1 MKYIVKCEKMSY
13 ITEDSEEGQK
23 IYKTLI
29 IKPNKLGVLNTEL
42 SIKILQEL
50 SKRHSCAMDIARRLK
65 EHEQKIYY
73 HLRRLEKAGIIKL
86 ERTEERSG
94 ALAKIFSVSS
104 PFVSVKIFD
113 GEHLTDVKMKPKEIE
128 FLEPFI
134 HKGKLDATI
143 IVGSPDPHGK
153 YSAKASDGSAAI
165 DLGLFLGT
173 FLVHA
178 SPEYKLDTE
187 IKDSDLKNN
196 LIIVGG
202 PKANILIDKIND
214 KLPIYFD
221 TKHDFN
227 VISTFSKSVYSD
239 DHIGMIVKMKN
250 PFAKDK
256 EILVLSGKRF
266 DGTRAAIIALIKYL
280 KKLDVGNKFDAGI
293 ARIVE
298 GIDKNSDGKVDDVE
312 FLE

>member
-1 MKYIVKCEKMSY
+1 MNY
-13 ITEDSEEGQK
+13 ITEDTEEGQK
-23 IYKTLI
+23 IYRTMV
-29 IKPNKLGVLNTEL
+29 IKPNKLSVLNTEL
-42 SIKILQEL
+42 AVKILQEL
-50 SKRHSCAMDIARRLK
+50 ARKPSCAMDIARRLK

-73 HLRRLEKAGIIKL
+73 HLRRLEKAGIIKI

-94 ALAKIFSVSS
+94 SLAKIFSVSS
-104 PFVSVKIFD
+104 PFVSVKLFD
-113 GEHLTDVKMKPKEIE
+113 SEHLSDVKTKPREIE

-134 HKGKLDATI
+134 HKGKLDAVI
-143 IVGSPDPHGK
+143 VVGSPDPHGK
-153 YSAKASDGSAAI
+153 YSSRGFDGSAAI

-173 FLVHA
+173 FLVNV
-178 SPEYKLDTE
+178 SPDYKLDTE

-214 KLPIYFD
+214 KLPTYFD

-227 VISTFSKSVYSD
+227 IISTFTKSVYSD
-239 DHIGMIVKMKN
+239 DHIGIVVKMKN
-250 PFAKDK
+250 PFAKGK

-266 DGTRAAIIALIKYL
+266 DGTRAAILALIKYL
-280 KKLDVGNKFDAGI
+280 KKLEVGNKSDSGI

-298 GIDKNSDGKVDDVE
+298 GIDKDSDGRIDDVE

>member
-1 MKYIVKCEKMSY
+1 MSY
-13 ITEDSEEGQK
+13 ITEDTEEGER
-23 IYKTLI
+23 IYKTLV
-29 IKPNKLGVLNTEL
+29 IKPIKLGVLNTEL
-42 SIKILQEL
+42 SVKILQEL
-50 SKRHSCAMDIARRLK
+50 SKRPACAMDISRKLK

-73 HLRRLEKAGIIKL
+73 HLRRIEKAGIIKIL
-86 ERTEERSG
+86 RTEERSG
-94 ALAKIFSVSS
+94 ASAKIFSVSS
-104 PFVSVKIFD
+104 PFVSVKLFE
-113 GEHLTDVKMKPKEIE
+113 GEYLVDAKSKPRQIE
-128 FLEPFI
+128 FFEPFI
-134 HKGKLDATI
+134 HKGKLNAAI

-153 YSAKASDGSAAI
+153 YSARSFDGSAAI
-165 DLGLFLGT
+165 DLSLFLGT
-173 FLVHA
+173 FLTNI
-178 SPEYKLDTE
+178 SPNYKLDTE

-202 PKANILIDKIND
+202 PKANIIIDKIND
-214 KLPIYFD
+214 KLPVYFD

-227 VISTFSKSVYSD
+227 IISTFSKAVYSD
-239 DHIGMIVKMKN
+239 DHIGIIIKMKN

-280 KKLDVGNKFDAGI
+280 KKFEVGNKFDSGI

-298 GIDKNSDGKVDDVE
+298 GIDKDYDGKIDDVE